1 MTMARAQCHLLAE
14 SYERTHQALA
24 ALSTQDLQTPRAIAI
39 RCELAFQQSDWQQL
53 TELLPGARR
62 GQLISA
68 ITLASWEQQAWLA
81 VISEGKESATTAWKR
96 APDTQK
102 AENSAL
108 WPALI
113 ARLTKEQAWDSLY
126 KVLAERLERHC
137 ELPSLDAIAQLPD
150 RLAIKLKKSVKRWS
164 ERETAGHC
172 LAALA
177 ALAERE
183 GDSASAG
190 TLWEEAYTRQPI
202 AAHAAGWAKWLRSSG
217 QDDQAAT
224 LEAEAL
230 SSLRSAQQV

>member
-1 MTMARAQCHLLAE
+1 MAEKALRKTRIVGEQTLLHPLYKALSAMHCGNADRALEVLDRAEGDGTLPLSVVTMARAQCHLLAE
-14 SYERTHQALA
+14 SYERTHQAVA

-113 ARLTKEQAWDSLY
+113 ARLTKEQ
-126 KVLAERLERHC
+126 EIGR
-137 ELPSLDAIAQLPD
+137 
-150 RLAIKLKKSVKRWS
+150 
-164 ERETAGHC
+164 
-172 LAALA
+172 
-177 ALAERE
+177 
-183 GDSASAG
+183 
-190 TLWEEAYTRQPI
+190 
-202 AAHAAGWAKWLRSSG
+202 AH
-217 QDDQAAT
+217 
-224 LEAEAL
+224 
-230 SSLRSAQQV
+230 V